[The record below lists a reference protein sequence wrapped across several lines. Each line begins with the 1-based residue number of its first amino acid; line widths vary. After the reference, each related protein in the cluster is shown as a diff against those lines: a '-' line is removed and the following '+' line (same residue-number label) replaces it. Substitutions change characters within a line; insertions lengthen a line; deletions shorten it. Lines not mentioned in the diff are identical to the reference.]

1 MASTQTADLTQV
13 AAAFI
18 KAFDAGDWQ
27 QFRAPLSSDVAY
39 EETGT
44 GRRTQ
49 DAEAYVQLV
58 QGWKQAF
65 PDAMGN
71 IRQAIGSGNTVVQE
85 ITWEG
90 THTGDLVGPAGTMP
104 ASGKRIA
111 VPATVWYTFQG
122 DQIREIHHHL
132 DLMAMLQQIGAMPGS
147 E

>member
-27 QFRAPLSSDVAY
+27 QFRAPLSSDLAY

-71 IRQAIGSGNTVVQE
+71 IRQAISSGNTVVQE

-147 E
+147 G

>member
-44 GRRTQ
+44 GRRTK
-49 DAEAYVQLV
+49 DAEEYVQLV

-71 IRQAIGSGNTVVQE
+71 IRQAISSGNTVVQE

-132 DLMAMLQQIGAMPGS
+132 DLMAMLQQIGAMPSAG
-147 E
+147 